1 MSRFSL
7 SEHTLD
13 INLRAYDVEA
23 FDFTEIED
31 YVRALTEG
39 REYQFEAI
47 RGLMTYLWGGRYK
60 CLKDLALENYRR
72 KSAIQQR
79 FQSQDHFLRLL
90 PLPDRLSG
98 VCHLATG
105 TGKSYV
111 IFAVAYLSLILG
123 KVKRVLVLGPSSTV
137 IEQGLTEKF
146 KELMY
151 GARGAELREKL
162 PERYRNRIVKLL
174 NCNDPIEDGSVVI
187 ENINAIYGQE
197 NNSIGDTLF
206 NGDGDVLVLS
216 DEVHH
221 AYSHL
226 DFSGDAL
233 AFDFEEGAEG
243 KGEERDERLWM
254 KFLRSEPRIRR
265 HIGFTGTPYS
275 GNDYFVDVLC
285 EYSIKDATDAKRV
298 KRVNPI
304 LHTETDEGEAKLTRL
319 QRFEQILKTHDE
331 NRQRFRY
338 ADRQGRARLKPIT
351 IFICKAT
358 ASARNNADE
367 FIKVLAT
374 SLKDTDPACK
384 GLARAA
390 LEQVAREKVICVTSK
405 LGDADYQEKL
415 QEIEQ
420 LDPARTGG
428 KVEFIFA
435 VNKLSEGWD
444 VDNVFQIVPM
454 EEKVFNSK
462 LLISQVL
469 GRGLRI
475 PRQVP
480 WVDIQQNFPVVTVT
494 NHEKFAAHINELLDE
509 VTECEMRF
517 ESGVFADTGAERA
530 KYNFNLFN
538 LEYQPSVRLEP
549 RSEEEKA
556 GPSGPRSLAL
566 TPCAEKLDVKVVYR
580 EDTRQFQLSR
590 EFVSVAQMVYDIEQ
604 KFRLDRFE
612 REQFDFG
619 DGFVFDHVPARED
632 IERVIRGAMGRI
644 GLEGERL
651 SLKNKQEIELFFYS
665 YLPVGKSKVVRENVE
680 GAVVGVATRDM
691 RRSGLRSG
699 AVEQD
704 ASVFVSEDFETE
716 LGDQNGFVMKEL
728 LGRGKARQGDL
739 GLRNI
744 EGFDEKSIRQ
754 LMALKHL
761 YAANTSLFRT
771 PQELVILSHVPERQF
786 MFRLVEHGRWLDS
799 WIKATDTDFYAID
812 YEYWR
817 KGKDRVRRSFN
828 PDFFIRINVGGY
840 LARLGSEAAV
850 NGVARLRELQD
861 QGIEELIFVVEI
873 KSDDDDSEETTAKE
887 SYAREH
893 FEAVNRRLADIKEVL
908 PDEFMNSTRQHYLF
922 SLLRPSDYP
931 GWFSRL
937 KNGLAVVGQ
946 AG

>member
-1 MSRFSL
+1 MARLSL

-13 INLRAYDVEA
+13 INLRAYDVDS
-23 FDFTEIED
+23 FDFAEIED

-47 RGLMTYLWGGRYK
+47 HGIMTYLWGGRYK
-60 CLKDLALENYRR
+60 SLKDLALENYRK

-105 TGKSYV
+105 TGKSYI

-137 IEQGLTEKF
+137 IEKGLTDKF
-146 KELMY
+146 KELLY

-162 PERYRNRIVKLL
+162 PERYRSRVVKLL
-174 NCNDPIEDGSVVI
+174 NANDPIEDGSVVI

-206 NGDGDVLVLS
+206 AGDGDVLVLS

-233 AFDFEEGAEG
+233 AFDFEEGKEG
-243 KGEERDERLWM
+243 KGDDRDERLWM
-254 KFLRSEPRIRR
+254 KFLRGEPRIKR

-275 GNDYFVDVLC
+275 GDDYFVDVLYA
-285 EYSIKDATDAKRV
+285 YSINDATEAKRV

-304 LHTETDEGEAKLTRL
+304 LHTETDEGEADLTPL
-319 QRFEQILKTHDE
+319 QRFEQIIKTHAA
-331 NRQRFRY
+331 NRTRYRY
-338 ADRQGRARLKPIT
+338 ADKQGRARLKPIT
-351 IFICKAT
+351 VFICKAT

-367 FIKVLAT
+367 FIKALAD
-374 SLKDTDPACK
+374 SLKADDPSCK
-384 GLARAA
+384 GLSRSA

-415 QEIEQ
+415 EEIEQ
-420 LDPARTGG
+420 LDPAKTGG
-428 KVEFIFA
+428 QVEFIFA

-454 EEKVFNSK
+454 EERVFNSK

-475 PRQVP
+475 PRKVP
-480 WVDIQQNFPVVTVT
+480 FVEIQQNFPVVTVT
-494 NHEKFAAHINELLDE
+494 NHEKFAHHITELLDE
-509 VTECEMRF
+509 VTECETRF
-517 ESGVFADTGAERA
+517 VSEVFSGDDKERA
-530 KYNFNLFN
+530 KYHFNVFN
-538 LEYQPSVRLEP
+538 LEYHPSVRIEP
-549 RSEEEKA
+549 RSEAEKA
-556 GPSGPRSLAL
+556 GPTGARSLGL

-604 KFRLDRFE
+604 KFRFDKFE
-612 REQFDFG
+612 RQNFDFG
-619 DGFVFDHVPARED
+619 DGLVCDHVPEQGD
-632 IERVIRGAMGRI
+632 IEAVIRAAMAKI
-644 GLEGERL
+644 DLEGDRL

-665 YLPVGKSKVVRENVE
+665 YLPVGASKVVRENIE
-680 GAVVGVATRDM
+680 GAVVGITTREM
-691 RRSGLRSG
+691 HRSSLRAG

-704 ASVFVSEDFETE
+704 ASVFVSEDYETE
-716 LGDQNGFVMKEL
+716 MGEQNAFVMKEL
-728 LGRGKARQGDL
+728 LGKGKGKQGEL
-739 GLRNI
+739 GLKNT
-744 EGFDEKSIRQ
+744 EPFDEKSIRQ
-754 LMALKHL
+754 LIPLKHL
-761 YAANTSLFRT
+761 YAVNTSLFRT
-771 PQELVILSHVPERQF
+771 PQELVILSHDPERQF
-786 MFRLVEHGRWLDS
+786 MFRLIEQGKWLDG
-799 WIKATDTDFYAID
+799 WVKAADTEFYSID

-828 PDFFIRINVGGY
+828 PDCFIRVQLAGY
-840 LARLGSEAAV
+840 LAKLKSDAAI
-850 NGVARLRELQD
+850 NGVARLHELQD
-861 QGIEELIFVVEI
+861 AGIEDLIFVVEI
-873 KSDDDDSEETTAKE
+873 KSDDDESEETKAKE
-887 SYAREH
+887 AYAKDH
-893 FEAVNRRLADIKEVL
+893 FVSINRRLRETQEVDL
-908 PDEFMNSTRQHYLF
+908 PKTFRDSARQHYF
-922 SLLRPSDYP
+922 FNLLRPADYP

-937 KNGLAVVGQ
+937 KNGLVVVG
-946 AG
+946 